1 MSAYCLFDN
10 LEVLDPNALAEYARL
25 VAPVVAA
32 HGGRYVALGTPAAV
46 LEGASPLT
54 YPVMIEF
61 PTLEAAK
68 GWYDSA
74 EYAPLKAMRHAAT
87 RSSGVLLGLTPTT

>member
-1 MSAYCLFDN
+1 MPAYCLFDN
-10 LEVLDPNALAEYARL
+10 LEVLDADALAEYARL

-32 HGGRYVALGTPAAV
+32 HGGRYVFLGAPTEV
-46 LEGASPLT
+46 LEGASPLVF
-54 YPVMIEF
+54 PVMIEF

-68 GWYDSA
+68 EWYDSP

-87 RSSGVLLGLTPTT
+87 RSSGVLLGMAPAS